1 MTARAKPK
9 LLARKSIEA
18 LQVEAGAHGLKR
30 GLSALNLVFLGIGC
44 ILGAGVYVM
53 TGTAAANFAGPAVIL
68 SFVVAG
74 LTCGL
79 TALCYAEL
87 ASTMPVSGSA
97 YTYCYAA
104 IGEAAAWLL
113 GWLILFEYGMAAAL
127 LAVGFSGYLVS
138 LLADFGIHI
147 PAAWATPA
155 IQSVVTPDGFDF
167 IYGGGVNVIAA
178 LAIAVVTILLTIGIT
193 ESALVNNIMV
203 MVKVLV
209 LCAFVIVGVRW
220 IDPGNW
226 TPFIP
231 ENEGGFHYG
240 LEGMFR
246 AASLLFFAYI
256 GFETVSTAA
265 AEARNPQRD
274 VPIGILGSL
283 VVCTVVYIAVAAV
296 MTGVVPYHLL
306 GVPDPVALA
315 VDRMRMP
322 EFAVLIKFGALTG
335 IASVLLVNA
344 YGQSRVA
351 FAMSRDRLLPP
362 LFSHLHLRW
371 RTPYLGTILFG
382 LISAVMAAL
391 LPISLVGDM
400 ISLGIALAFSIVAI
414 CVMWLRNTRPDLHR
428 PFKVPLGGVTIG
440 KVWIGYIPVA
450 AIVLCW
456 VIMVPVVMDIVQQA
470 MTGHVLPAVILGS
483 YAVIGVVV
491 YLAYSRHHSVVG
503 HKGDAL

>member
-1 MTARAKPK
+1 MTVPTRPR

-18 LQVEAGAHGLKR
+18 LQIEAGAHGLKR
-30 GLSALNLVFLGIGC
+30 GLSAANLVFLGIGC

-68 SFVVAG
+68 SFVIAGVA
-74 LTCGL
+74 CGL

-104 IGEAAAWLL
+104 IGEVAAWML
-113 GWLILFEYGMAAAL
+113 GWLVLFEYGLAAAL
-127 LAVGFSGYLVS
+127 LAVGFSGYLGS
-138 LLADFGIHI
+138 FLADFGVII
-147 PAAWATPA
+147 PAVWATPA
-155 IQSVVTPDGFDF
+155 MQSVVTPGGIDF
-167 IYGGGVNVIAA
+167 IYGGGVNAVAA
-178 LAIAVVTILLTIGIT
+178 LAIAVVTGLLAIGIT

-203 MVKVLV
+203 TVKVLV
-209 LCAFVIVGVRW
+209 LCAFVAVGIRW

-231 ENEGGFHYG
+231 ENQGGFHYG
-240 LEGMFR
+240 LKGMFR

-274 VPIGILGSL
+274 IPIGILGSL
-283 VVCTVVYIAVAAV
+283 AVCTVVYIAVAAV
-296 MTGVVPYHLL
+296 MTGVVPYAKL

-315 VDRMRMP
+315 VDSMRMP

-362 LFSHLHLRW
+362 LFCHLHLRW

-382 LISAVMAAL
+382 VISAVMAAL
-391 LPISLVGDM
+391 LPISLVGDL

-414 CVMWLRNTRPDLHR
+414 CVMWLRNTRPDLPR
-428 PFKVPLGGVTIG
+428 PFKVPFGGVWIG
-440 KVWIGYIPVA
+440 KVWIGYIPTA

-456 VIMVPVVMDIVQQA
+456 IIMIPVVVDIVGQA
-470 MTGHVLPAVILGS
+470 MGGHVLPAVILGG
-483 YAVIGVVV
+483 YALAGVVV
-491 YLAYSRHHSVVG
+491 YLTYSRHHSIVG
-503 HKGDAL
+503 QKDDAS